1 MEEVTMQ
8 LPKNV
13 SFEVSTRADKPCP
26 NCNSTGLNSFYSL
39 KDIPVHSCLLMS
51 NTQEAV
57 DFPTGDLELGICPN
71 CGFISNL
78 LFKPDLHCYS
88 TQCEETQGF
97 SACFNA
103 FAESLAART
112 IDKYDIRN
120 KVILEIGCGKGEFL
134 ALMCKL
140 GNNRG
145 IGFDP
150 AYVPDRNPDGNESR
164 IEFIQDFYSAKYAD
178 LKADVICCR
187 HTLEH
192 IAPTLEFMRMIHDA
206 VAHRPETL
214 LFFELPDV
222 MRVLREGAFWDIY
235 YEHCTYFTAGSLA
248 RLFRLAGFDLDEL
261 YLDYHDQYLI
271 VSARPNRG
279 GEGVHLDLEDDMEQ
293 VSQAVD
299 DFRQVCSQKIDYWL
313 RTIREFVRDG
323 KRFVLWGSGSKAVA
337 FLTTLGLT
345 DEIEYVVDINPYRH
359 GKRLPGTGHEIVAPD
374 FLKQYKP
381 QKVIV
386 MNPIY
391 CDEIRQD
398 LDRLGVAAD
407 LLACE

>member
-1 MEEVTMQ
+1 MEELTMQ

-13 SFEVSTRADKPCP
+13 SFEVSTHVDRCCP
-26 NCNSTGLNSFYSL
+26 NCSSRGLNSFYSL

-51 NTQEAV
+51 SKEDAR
-57 DFPTGDLELGICPN
+57 DFPTGDLELGFCPN
-71 CGFISNL
+71 CGFITNS
-78 LFKPDLHCYS
+78 LFNPDLHNYS
-88 TQCEETQGF
+88 GQCEETQGF

-103 FAESLAART
+103 FAKSLAART

-120 KVILEIGCGKGEFL
+120 KVVLEIGCGKGEFL
-134 ALMCKL
+134 ALMCRL
-140 GNNRG
+140 GDNLG

-150 AYVPDRNPDGNESR
+150 AYVPERNPDENESR
-164 IEFIQDFYSAKYAD
+164 IEFVQDFYSAKYAGM
-178 LKADVICCR
+178 KADVICCR

-206 VAHRPETL
+206 VADRPETL

-248 RLFRLAGFDLDEL
+248 RLFRMSGFDPDEL

-271 VSARPNRG
+271 VSARPNHGRQ
-279 GEGVHLDLEDDMEQ
+279 GVLLDLEDDMEQ

-299 DFRQVCSQKIDYWL
+299 EFGQVCSQKIDYWL

-323 KRFVLWGSGSKAVA
+323 KKFVLWGSGSKAVA

-345 DEIEYVVDINPYRH
+345 DEVEYVVDINPYRH
-359 GKRLPGTGHEIVAPD
+359 GKRLPGTGHEIVAPN

-381 QKVIV
+381 RKVIV

-391 CDEIRQD
+391 CDEIQQE
-398 LDRLGVAAD
+398 LNRLGVTAD